1 MPWKGSAAMP
11 FTLSSVHLYAPKM
24 SGVYALF
31 ADNAWFYVGES
42 DNISA
47 ALMNHLRGKKT
58 WEAELDPKYFAFELL
73 SGSARGARKD
83 KLHTAY
89 SPAYS
94 WRETAW
100 IRNQQSAPIGPQE
113 RTTE

>member
-1 MPWKGSAAMP
+1 MPWNGSAAMP

-31 ADNAWFYVGES
+31 ADKAWFYVGES

-73 SGSARGARKD
+73 SGPTRSARKD
-83 KLHTAY
+83 KLNLKYA
-89 SPAYS
+89 PAYS

-100 IRNQQSAPIGPQE
+100 IRVEQPAAVQP
-113 RTTE
+113 

>member
-1 MPWKGSAAMP
+1 MPWTGSAAMP

-31 ADNAWFYVGES
+31 ADTAWFYVGEA

-73 SGSARGARKD
+73 TGPARTARRD
-83 KLHTAY
+83 KLKSQY
-89 SPAYS
+89 EPPFS

-100 IRNQQSAPIGPQE
+100 IRVQHPAGDKTE
-113 RTTE
+113 RKSE

>member
-73 SGSARGARKD
+73 SGPERGARKE
-83 KLHTAY
+83 KLQTAY
-89 SPAYS
+89 SPAFS

-100 IRNQQSAPIGPQE
+100 IRNQQTAAIRP
-113 RTTE
+113 